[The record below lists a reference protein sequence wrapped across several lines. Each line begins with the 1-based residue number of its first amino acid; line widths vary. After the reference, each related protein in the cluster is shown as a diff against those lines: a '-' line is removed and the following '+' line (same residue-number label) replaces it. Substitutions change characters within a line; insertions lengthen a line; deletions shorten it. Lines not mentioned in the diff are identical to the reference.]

1 MFRFINKK
9 KNKSPASTPPPIRQ
23 RYKILFSASF
33 KLVFLFFY
41 DIIILFDN
49 FFIIKKVLKI
59 PWKSRLIRFD
69 QKTLPYDD
77 YGF

>member
-49 FFIIKKVLKI
+49 FFHYKKSSENSMEVLI
-59 PWKSRLIRFD
+59 NPLRSNDSSL
-69 QKTLPYDD
+69 
-77 YGF
+77 